1 MNDDNPNDASTEE
14 RTDGGVVAEAV
25 ASSANQTETDG
36 RRFVDERILTVAM
49 QEYRLSFRNR
59 WAFALTGL
67 FALVGV
73 LLVGFGG
80 STVGPN
86 GFDAYVASLVVLST
100 YLLPL
105 AALAFGY
112 DAVVGPAE
120 NGWLDVVFALPVP
133 RSRIVVG
140 TYLGRAATLA
150 GATLIGF
157 GIAGVALVVRTG
169 TLSVGGFGTFVLAAA
184 GVCSAFLAMS
194 VLISAVVSE
203 KARALGLVL
212 LMWVWFVLAHDLVAL
227 GIISAFDLPE
237 FALSA
242 MVLAN
247 PADVFRMLVLSQLET
262 ASTGLASVLV
272 EANLSTTVLIAGLVT
287 WIVGPVLV
295 AARVIRQKDV

>member
-1 MNDDNPNDASTEE
+1 MSEDNQNDAPTGE
-14 RTDGGVVAEAV
+14 RTDGGAV
-25 ASSANQTETDG
+25 ADAVADSANRAETDG
-36 RRFVDERILTVAM
+36 RRFVDERILAVAV

-73 LLVGFGG
+73 LLVWFGG
-80 STVGPN
+80 STVGPTD
-86 GFDAYVASLVVLST
+86 FDAYVASLVVLST

-112 DAVVGPAE
+112 DAIVGPAE

-157 GIAGVALVVRTG
+157 GIAGVALAVRTG
-169 TLSVGGFGTFVLAAA
+169 TVSVGGFGAFVLAAA
-184 GVCSAFLAMS
+184 GVCAAFLS
-194 VLISAVVSE
+194 VGVLISAVVSE
-203 KARALGLVL
+203 KTRALGLAL
-212 LMWVWFVLAHDLVAL
+212 LAWVWFVLAHDLVAL
-227 GIISAFDLPE
+227 GVISAFDLPE
-237 FALSA
+237 VALSA

-247 PADVFRMLVLSQLET
+247 PADVFRMLVLAQLET
-262 ASTGLASVLV
+262 ASSGLASVLV
-272 EANLSTTVLIAGLVT
+272 EANLSTAVLTAGLVA